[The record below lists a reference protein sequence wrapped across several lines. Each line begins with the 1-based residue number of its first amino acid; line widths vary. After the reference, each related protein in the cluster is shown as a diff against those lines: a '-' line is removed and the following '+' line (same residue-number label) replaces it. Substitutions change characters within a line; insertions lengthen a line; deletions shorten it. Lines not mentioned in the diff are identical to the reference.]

1 MKEGLENGKKTKKY
15 AYSYEEYAEQDK
27 GTDSM
32 VEDILA
38 DPDFP
43 GLTGLAIGDWGDS
56 WEDSCQNILDGIV
69 ADKERFSHIEDLFI
83 GDMDYE
89 ECEVSWIIQGDY
101 SKLWAAMPQLKAL
114 TIKGSTDLELGE
126 ICHEGLESL
135 TIICGGLPASV
146 FRSIQDAKLPNL
158 KKLLLY
164 VGIEDYGF
172 DGNGDTIK
180 ELLEKGDFPNLTYL
194 GIVDSEIQDE
204 VAKVVVESKY
214 MGQIHTLD
222 LSNGTLTDKG
232 GELLLEKLP
241 SYPNIKKLDVHYHYL
256 SDEMAGKLEGLPL
269 EVDVSEKNEPD
280 EYKGE
285 IYMNAM
291 LTE

>member
-1 MKEGLENGKKTKKY
+1 MKEGLENGKKVKKY
-15 AYSYEEYAEQDK
+15 TYSYEEYEEQGK
-27 GTDSM
+27 GPDSR

-38 DPDFP
+38 DSDFP
-43 GLTGLAIGDWGDS
+43 GLTGIIIGDWGDA
-56 WEDSCQNILDGIV
+56 WEDGCQTMLDNIV
-69 ADKERFSHIEDLFI
+69 ANKEQFSHIEELFI

-101 SKLWAAMPQLKAL
+101 SKLWAAMTQLKAL

-135 TIICGGLPASV
+135 TIICGGLPVSV
-146 FRSIQDAKLPNL
+146 LRSIQGAKLPQL

-164 VGIEDYGF
+164 IGVEDYGF
-172 DGNGDTIK
+172 DGDADTIK
-180 ELLEKGDFPNLTYL
+180 ELLEKADFPNLTYL
-194 GIVDSEIQDE
+194 GIVDSEIQDDI
-204 VAKVVVESKY
+204 AKIVLESKF

-232 GELLLEKLP
+232 GELLLEQLP

-256 SDEMAGKLEGLPL
+256 SDDMAGKLEGLPI
-269 EVDVSEKNEPD
+269 EVDISEKNEPD
-280 EYKGE
+280 EYRGE